1 MPKTINNQYGDI
13 KIDENVF
20 ASIAGLAAMECYG
33 LVGMAA
39 RGTTDNLVRLLRK
52 EHLTKGVKVTI
63 NGEEV
68 NIDLFIIVQFG
79 TKISVVADNIIGK
92 VKYNV
97 QQLTGVNVNKVNVY
111 VQGVRVQKEK

>member
-1 MPKTINNQYGDI
+1 MPKTINNQYGNI
-13 KIDENVF
+13 MIDENVF
-20 ASIAGLAAMECYG
+20 ATIAAISAMECYG
-33 LVGMAA
+33 LVGMASKN
-39 RGTTDNLVRLLRK
+39 TTDNLVRLLKK
-52 EHLTKGVKVTI
+52 EHLTKGVKITI
-63 NGEEV
+63 NDDEV

-97 QQLTGVNVNKVNVY
+97 QQLTGVEVDKVNVY

>member
-1 MPKTINNQYGDI
+1 MPKLIDNQYGNI

-20 ASIAGLAAMECYG
+20 ATIAALSAMECYG

-39 RGTTDNLVRLLRK
+39 KSTTDNLVRILKK
-52 EHLTKGVKVTI
+52 EHVTKGVKVDI
-63 NGEEV
+63 KDDEV

-79 TKISVVADNIIGK
+79 TRISVVADNIIGK

-97 QQLTGVNVNKVNVY
+97 QQLTGVEVKKVNVY
-111 VQGVRVQKEK
+111 VQGVRVQKDK